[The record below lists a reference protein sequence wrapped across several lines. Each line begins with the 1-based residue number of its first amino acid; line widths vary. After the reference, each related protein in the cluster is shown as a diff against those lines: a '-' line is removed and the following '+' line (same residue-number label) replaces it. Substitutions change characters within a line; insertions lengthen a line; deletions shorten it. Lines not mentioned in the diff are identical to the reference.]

1 MLCFGHVVVSAVGD
15 ALLRVAAARGV
26 AFPSP
31 NVDTATSRCIVFLQC
46 PRIHWFALVI
56 LGLGEQQADSAS
68 RTTHTPVSVIAHL
81 FLVAGA
87 PPPSF
92 VCSRPGKNNKE
103 PP

>member
-31 NVDTATSRCIVFLQC
+31 NVDTATSRRIAFLQC

-68 RTTHTPVSVIAHL
+68 RMTHTRHL
-81 FLVAGA
+81 LLLL
-87 PPPSF
+87 PSLLPLLLTYLLLLLLLPLPLLL
-92 VCSRPGKNNKE
+92 R
-103 PP
+103 